1 MKSNILIKQ
10 RGFTIAELLIIAAIV
25 GFLVA
30 VSIPLFTAQLEKTRE
45 TADIHTMRAAASL
58 GQQFYYAGVTDKQ
71 SAEKAGMQWW
81 KSGSDTSPKSNAFAI
96 YIPDKGVFSDKNYD
110 DSIDA
115 GLKAYGKGTKFDG
128 GKDLMRE
135 GNLRVYDPT
144 LDYTNAVL
152 QVSIF
157 PNGDD
162 KRVEVAWKK
171 LQKGNGRPFIG
182 NGEKG
187 KDGYTYKEENYP
199 RMVIKLN

>member
-1 MKSNILIKQ
+1 MVNKMKSDILLKK

-45 TADIHTMRAAASL
+45 TADIHTMRVAASL

-81 KSGSDTSPKSNAFAI
+81 KSGSDTNPGSNAYAI
-96 YIPDKGVFSDKNYD
+96 YMPDKGTFSNEDYNTA
-110 DSIDA
+110 IDH

-128 GKDLMRE
+128 GKDLFRE
-135 GNLRVYDPT
+135 DNKRVYDPT

-157 PNGDD
+157 PNGNN

-171 LQKGNGRPFIG
+171 LQKGTTRPFIG
-182 NGEKG
+182 NGTRG
-187 KDGYTYKEENYP
+187 KDN
-199 RMVIKLN
+199 

>member
-1 MKSNILIKQ
+1 MKDDGLLYK
-10 RGFTIAELLIIAAIV
+10 RGFTIAELLIIVAIV

-30 VSIPLFTAQLEKTRE
+30 VSVPLFTAQLEKTRE
-45 TADIHTMRAAASL
+45 TADIHTMRVAASL
-58 GQQFYYAGVTDKQ
+58 GQQFYYAGVTNKE

-144 LDYTNAVL
+144 LDYTNAVV

-182 NGEKG
+182 NGEMG
-187 KDGYTYKEENYP
+187 KDGYKYSEDTYP
-199 RMVIKLN
+199 RMVIYLN

>member
-1 MKSNILIKQ
+1 VECNLNK
-10 RGFTIAELLIIAAIV
+10 RGFTIVELLIIVAIV

-45 TADIHTMRAAASL
+45 TADIHTMRVAASL
-58 GQQFYYAGVTDKQ
+58 GQQFYYEGVIDKK

-81 KSGSDTSPKSNAFAI
+81 KSGSDADPKSNAFAI
-96 YIPDKGVFSDKNYD
+96 YVPDKGMFSEKDYNTL
-110 DSIDA
+110 IDE

-128 GKDLMRE
+128 GKDLFRE
-135 GNLRVYDPT
+135 DNKRVYDPT

-157 PNGDD
+157 PNGSN

-182 NGEKG
+182 NGEMG
-187 KDGYTYKEENYP
+187 KDGYKYSEDTYP
-199 RMVIKLN
+199 RMVIYLN

>member
-1 MKSNILIKQ
+1 MKAECNLNK
-10 RGFTIAELLIIAAIV
+10 RGFTIAELLIIAAII

-45 TADIHTMRAAASL
+45 TVDIHTMRTAASL
-58 GQQFYYAGVTDKQ
+58 GQQFYYAGVTDKK

-81 KSGSDTSPKSNAFAI
+81 KSGTDGNAGSNAYAI
-96 YIPDKGVFSDKNYD
+96 YLPDKGIFSDVDYNTA
-110 DSIDA
+110 IDN

-128 GKDLMRE
+128 GKDLFRE
-135 GNLRVYDPT
+135 DNKRVYDPT

-157 PNGDD
+157 PNGSN

-171 LQKGNGRPFIG
+171 LQKGATRPFIG
-182 NGEKG
+182 NGTRG
-187 KDGYTYKEENYP
+187 KDNYTYNESNYP
-199 RMVIKLN
+199 RMVIYLN

>member
-1 MKSNILIKQ
+1 MNGDRFLKK

-58 GQQFYYAGVTDKQ
+58 GQQFYYEGVTNKE

-81 KSGSDTSPKSNAFAI
+81 SGSNTSKSNAFAI
-96 YIPDKGVFSDKNYD
+96 YIPDKGAFSDKDYN

-144 LDYTNAVL
+144 LDYTNAVV

-182 NGEKG
+182 NGQKG
-187 KDGYTYKEENYP
+187 KDGYTYQEENYP